1 MKKHGF
7 SMIELVVSLMLLG
20 IIYLN
25 VAGLFKTNLHQDQ
38 VFYGTFAD
46 TWNQYNTVIDAV
58 YNRKSIPLTSTTAT
72 VVLTDVATLLEQEML
87 SNTPT
92 VIAKDS
98 VVLQKLSVQYKLPTH
113 KDIKYDILSINTL
126 DNKIIASDGIV
137 HTDEIQSYLPVH
149 KTRVWTLAK
158 NKAYITSSTQ
168 YNKYFPDFANIQKL
182 TYVKLR
188 NPIPFDYGHNYKD
201 TLFYSHLYYVESLGG
216 HTVPYVLG
224 YDSNGYGI
232 AIKASDQI
240 AYPTYLTRTPSGA
253 TYKYKIDEFP
263 AIPLR
268 QAFYYAG
275 MPVLYRVSETPTDR
289 FITISI
295 SEIPTFTATTM
306 WGDFE
311 SSGYF
316 ARYTYNMKCAYPT
329 GGKCNDWYLDINK
342 AANKITVMNWLPGES
357 RGDILLT
364 SDIVELSVDNI
375 LSGPYFYGRTVVPIN
390 LIYEL
395 SRGKIYASL
404 DAHDNI
410 VLKYNQD
417 THLTS
422 VQLSTHL
429 LSEKAKV
436 NSVKDINKDYN
447 FPWGA
452 AKLGENQSS
461 INVTVPANALLQT
474 QNMLA
479 KTITFTVTVT
489 PRNYSDPINKSGSCI
504 ETKTEYKTCKVG
516 EEIYRCSG
524 PGDVGDNEC
533 VTACGAGYRCK
544 TSNTCRK
551 EVEHHYEW
559 EWAFQENVAYLYGGI
574 RLTAVTANVKTPQ
587 GTEKITWATDV
598 YYSMDKIPKEGVQ
611 FTITATLWDPEPTT
625 LANYNANIVKTLFDP
640 DHTKIGDIEIT
651 YDFTFQVS
659 ANAQINIYYYDPPC
673 DDDPNPAQY
682 IKALSS
688 MLQGI
693 NVQIKPDENK
703 STFVPALTFAE
714 ALPYNIYSFR
724 ASPNPQLYVFT
735 SAYTAKAD
743 YSQKDFTGW
752 YTTDDLQCGSGVI
765 CSILSSNPM
774 RDLKLYSTEYVVT
787 KQLDARYYL
796 SHTPAQVRNNISN
809 DSYYAIFHGYTPNI
823 RLEGVPIGAGG
834 RVSVIGKKP
843 LTLAQ
848 INDTE
853 IRIEKIMVKEKTG
866 GPIPYQ

>member
-87 SNTPT
+87 FNTPT

-201 TLFYSHLYYVESLGG
+201 TLFYSHLYYVESLDG

-232 AIKASDQI
+232 AVKASDQI

-275 MPVLYRVSETPTDR
+275 MPVLYEASETPTDR
-289 FITISI
+289 SITISI

-364 SDIVELSVDNI
+364 SDIVELTVDNI

-447 FPWGA
+447 FPWGD

-461 INVTVPANALLQT
+461 ITATVPANALLQT

-479 KTITFTVTVT
+479 KTITFTVNVT
-489 PRNYSDPINKSGSCI
+489 PRNYSDPINVSGSCI
-504 ETKTEYKTCKVG
+504 QTKTDYETCKVG

-551 EVEHHYEW
+551 EVKHHYER

-640 DHTKIGDIEIT
+640 DHTKIGDIKIT

-659 ANAQINIYYYDPPC
+659 ANAQINIYYNDPPC

-735 SAYTAKAD
+735 SAYTAEAD
-743 YSQKDFTGW
+743 YSKKDFTGW
-752 YTTDDLQCGSGVI
+752 YISDNLECGSEAI
-765 CSILSSNPM
+765 CDILSSAPM
-774 RDLKLYSTEYVVT
+774 QSLGLYSTDYVVT
-787 KQLDARYYL
+787 EPADSRYYL
-796 SHTPAQVRNNISN
+796 KNSPGQVRNNISN
-809 DSYYAIFHGYTPNI
+809 DTHYAIFHGYTPNI
-823 RLEGVPIGAGG
+823 RLKGTPSDTGG
-834 RVSVIGKKP
+834 RVSVIAKKP
-843 LTLAQ
+843 LTLAE
-848 INDTE
+848 INNTT
-853 IRIEKIMVKEKTG
+853 ISIEKIMVKEKTG